1 MTFLIEPGIA
11 LSQPST
17 KPERAGSNPPGSGE
31 VFARSLE
38 EDRGKAKNE
47 GETQTPANGKATVG
61 EETASQL
68 TLLRNGHGEADLE
81 ADLTSSSEGAL
92 LSGDEIADT
101 SVLESTEITAV
112 RGEHT
117 KHTERTETEVSE
129 ATEDNDEIPLATA
142 ATAPLEM
149 TEMSVAVDTVS
160 EDGPGIHV
168 VADARQNTDTSP
180 KAPLPASSVQAMTV
194 QATIQSEN
202 GQTGRTSGKDT
213 RVTGPVTVNAA
224 SAAISDAANQDVQPA
239 AIPLQGEN
247 TGRLSGKADPVEQN
261 DGFLAK
267 LVDADRE
274 GISVTGKPGTLAHAS
289 PAADHGSQIIASAMG
304 ASPVSPQAAQP
315 APSPIQMTPTH
326 AVITASPAE
335 TVKIITDT
343 VSAPDSAPDKITVQ
357 LDPPELGRVSIDF
370 KFDAHG
376 LQHITVTG
384 ESPEALRQLR
394 LMHFELT
401 QALER
406 SGMSGQS
413 MTFQQQQ
420 SGQHQTQTP
429 ASGRLFDDNGLA
441 AETSLLTT
449 ANISADSIRPARTA
463 SGGIDIRL

>member
-17 KPERAGSNPPGSGE
+17 KPERAGSNPPGSGDA
-31 VFARSLE
+31 FAQSLE

-47 GETQTPANGKATVG
+47 GETQTPANGKAPDA
-61 EETASQL
+61 EENAPQI
-68 TLLRNGHGEADLE
+68 TLLRNGHGEAVVE

-92 LSGDEIADT
+92 FPGEEIIDT
-101 SVLESTEITAV
+101 GAPENTEITAG

-117 KHTERTETEVSE
+117 EQAENEVSE
-129 ATEDNDEIPLATA
+129 ATEDNDEIPLATP
-142 ATAPLEM
+142 ATAPPDM
-149 TEMSVAVDTVS
+149 TEMSVTADAVS

-180 KAPLPASSVQAMTV
+180 KDPLPASSVQAMTV
-194 QATIQSEN
+194 QATVQSET
-202 GQTGRTSGKDT
+202 GQPGRTSGKDT
-213 RVTGPVTVNAA
+213 RVTGPVAVNAA
-224 SAAISDAANQDVQPA
+224 SAAISDAAKQDVQHA
-239 AIPLQGEN
+239 AIPSQGEN
-247 TGRLSGKADPVEQN
+247 TDRLSGKADPAERH
-261 DGFLAK
+261 DGFLTKIA
-267 LVDADRE
+267 DADRE

-289 PAADHGSQIIASAMG
+289 PAADNGSQIIASAMG

-326 AVITASPAE
+326 ALITASPAE

-406 SGMSGQS
+406 NGLSGQS

-420 SGQHQTQTP
+420 SGQQQSQTP
-429 ASGRLFDDNGLA
+429 ASGRLFGDNGLA